1 MDTINLQYLENIY
14 ESRPR
19 QEESLSADK
28 ATANEVLNVVKTARN
43 QAVYDTAFSLGIKAG
58 MQQQINAIYLI
69 IDKNVNHLNKIYNFE
84 PYLIYNRVVP
94 PVITEA
100 RNLYNQDG
108 EDAVRLSGAL
118 YKIERKARITSVA
131 PNWREYLSFP
141 RNGSVITNNIAIKP
155 RNSNEIDLWKKG
167 VRNGYNEGVEQ
178 SNILLKQALERL
190 NRDYIG
196 ILRFHRFLVE
206 GKVTLPVLAQSHMEM
221 NKNGSSLILNEE
233 LLRLTVQSDFAE
245 QEKWQA
251 KIIGHAKQTKNYT
264 IIQEVVKTQNI
275 PKVKNAYENE
285 R

>member
-1 MDTINLQYLENIY
+1 MDIINLQYLENIY
-14 ESRPR
+14 EARPR
-19 QEESLSADK
+19 DEVFAADK
-28 ATANEVLNVVKTARN
+28 NTGNDALNIVQTARN

-58 MQQQINAIYLI
+58 MQQQINNIYLI
-69 IDKNVNHLNKIYNFE
+69 VDKNVNNLNKIYNFE

-100 RNLYNQDG
+100 RNLYNQNG
-108 EDAVRLSGAL
+108 EDSVRLSGAL

-141 RNGSVITNNIAIKP
+141 RNGSPITNNISIKP
-155 RNSNEIDLWKKG
+155 RNSNEVDLWKKG
-167 VRNGYNEGVEQ
+167 VRNGYAEGVEQ
-178 SNILLKQALERL
+178 ANILLKQSLDRL

-196 ILRFHRFLVE
+196 MLRFHRFLVE
-206 GKVTLPVLAQSHMEM
+206 GKVTLPVLAQSHMEI

-251 KIIGHAKQTKNYT
+251 KIIGHSKKTKDYT
-264 IIQEVVKTQNI
+264 LVRETVINKTKAPTVKSGYDN
-275 PKVKNAYENE
+275 EN
-285 R
+285 